1 MRSHKLMFAALLSSV
16 VCEHAFAA
24 AIDKAEMTQLG
35 QQSLYEG
42 DWQGA
47 FGDGTIKIRLA
58 LKDGEWRG
66 WFISETDGSLYP
78 LQNVQ
83 IDEQSVK
90 FDIATKPR
98 MSFHLKMGKDKN
110 TLSGINTW
118 SDGRAIPQ
126 TFERI

>member
-1 MRSHKLMFAALLSSV
+1 MRSHKLMFVALLSSV
-16 VCEHAFAA
+16 ACAHVSAT
-24 AIDKAEMTQLG
+24 AIDKAGSNQRG

-47 FGDGTIKIRLA
+47 FGDGTIKVRFA
-58 LKDGEWRG
+58 LKDGEWHG
-66 WFISETDGSLYP
+66 WFISEKDGSLYP

-83 IDEQSVK
+83 IDKHSVR
-90 FDIATKPR
+90 FEILTKPR
-98 MSFHLKMGKDKN
+98 MSFDLKLGNDKN

-118 SDGRAIPQ
+118 PDGRAIPQ